1 MPGLGQKAVEEVST
15 RLNEKFEDKLGK
27 TIGGTIAGYFEEVLR
42 TQPSPDNNYMSQ
54 MRKVKT
60 EKDLDLLYR
69 EIFDFMA
76 KHYHVSALTGAAKLV
91 GQDIGEK

>member
-1 MPGLGQKAVEEVST
+1 MAVVDQESNFVANPQVPGLGQKAVEEVST

-60 EKDLDLLYR
+60 EKDLDLL
-69 EIFDFMA
+69 
-76 KHYHVSALTGAAKLV
+76 T
-91 GQDIGEK
+91 EKFSTLW